1 MLDANNKIAGFAHP
15 GRIARFHRVRAAV
28 LAQLVATLAL
38 IVAIAIS
45 AVTVTM
51 EIAEAGVLTVHE
63 TGGGV
68 ACAAFLALAVIA
80 GVGGQPAYVLVAL
93 GVPGVVLSAVFAAIL
108 ATVPARYAA
117 AELRRMAAREI

>member
-1 MLDANNKIAGFAHP
+1 MLDANNKISGFAHP

-45 AVTVTM
+45 AVAVTM
-51 EIAEAGVLTVHE
+51 EIAEAGVLSVHE

-68 ACAAFLALAVIA
+68 AFAAVLALAVIA
-80 GVGGQPAYVLVAL
+80 VGGLMAFFASASMGSVVNNHPRGASGVAED
-93 GVPGVVLSAVFAAIL
+93 IC
-108 ATVPARYAA
+108 TQDYQR
-117 AELRRMAAREI
+117 